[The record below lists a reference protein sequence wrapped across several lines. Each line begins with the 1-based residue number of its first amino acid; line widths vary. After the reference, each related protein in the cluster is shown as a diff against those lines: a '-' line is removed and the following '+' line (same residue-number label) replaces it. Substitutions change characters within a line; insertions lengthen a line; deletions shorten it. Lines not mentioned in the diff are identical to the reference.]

1 MSVDQQLAERFVKE
15 NWPILAAA
23 AWRFHL
29 RHGLGALIVEWGMVE
44 RWCRDSS
51 RLFTTRYATA
61 TDDAGFNAVIA
72 NYDPKTAVVVAFS
85 DGPVG
90 EVTAE
95 VVATGTTLAAIKPG
109 AGLAAMTISAEPS
122 PPAAYRARGH

>member
-1 MSVDQQLAERFVKE
+1 MPVDHQLAERFVKE

-61 TDDAGFNAVIA
+61 TDDDGFNAVIA
-72 NYDPKTAVVVAFS
+72 NYDPKKAVVVAFS

-90 EVTAE
+90 DVTAE
-95 VVATGTTLAAIKPG
+95 IVSGTTLTAIKRG

-122 PPAAYRARGH
+122 PPAAHRARGH